1 MINVDIWITD
11 RYNRWNY
18 KIRQNL
24 KNGERSGMI
33 NYCRQERL
41 EMIFCVKED
50 FILWIVEL

>member
-41 EMIFCVKED
+41 EMIF
-50 FILWIVEL
+50 